1 MRISDWSSDV
11 CSSDLLERF
20 IAARCLNVDKQDLNF
35 DDPHTQSFWE
45 DYCATDRCLHYL
57 HRPGIT
63 IDELRSQI
71 LSAHFAHGIKVVLVD
86 YWQLIKIIG
95 TKQNRS
101 EQQYDS
107 AKMMANLASELDIA
121 IVMKIGRAS
130 LWKKVCKYG

>member
-11 CSSDLLERF
+11 CSSDLNLERQGIPTQAITLERREGDLERF

-71 LSAHFAHGIKVVLVD
+71 LSDHFAHGIKVVLVEQ
-86 YWQLIKIIG
+86 WQ
-95 TKQNRS
+95 
-101 EQQYDS
+101 E
-107 AKMMANLASELDIA
+107 
-121 IVMKIGRAS
+121 IGRAS
-130 LWKKVCKYG
+130 CRERGCQ

>member
-1 MRISDWSSDV
+1 MPTQVITLERREGD
-11 CSSDLLERF
+11 LERF

-86 YWQLIKIIG
+86 YW
-95 TKQNRS
+95 RS
-101 EQQYDS
+101 EERRVGKEGVSTGSSRWSRY
-107 AKMMANLASELDIA
+107 L
-121 IVMKIGRAS
+121 
-130 LWKKVCKYG
+130 